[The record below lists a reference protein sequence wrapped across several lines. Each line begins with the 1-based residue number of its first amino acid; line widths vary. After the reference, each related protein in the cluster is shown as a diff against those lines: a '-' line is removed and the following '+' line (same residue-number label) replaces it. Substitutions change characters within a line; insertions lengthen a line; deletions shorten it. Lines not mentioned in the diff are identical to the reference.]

1 MESLVRERGQ
11 LWSKH
16 VRSRLWRH
24 TYVVNEH
31 AVDVVV
37 VVDVVVTIGFVV
49 VVTIAVVLAV
59 IVV

>member
-31 AVDVVV
+31 AVDVAIGFV
-37 VVDVVVTIGFVV
+37 VVDVVVDVV
-49 VVTIAVVLAV
+49 VFVFVVVLAV
-59 IVV
+59 INV

>member
-16 VRSRLWRH
+16 VRSHLWRH

-37 VVDVVVTIGFVV
+37 VVVVTV
-49 VVTIAVVLAV
+49 AVVLAV
-59 IVV
+59 IDV